1 MPSITD
7 RVRRF
12 MQSSQGRKAQQKAK
26 EMAKDPK
33 NQQKLRRF
41 ADKWR
46 QRQRH

>member
-12 MQSSQGRKAQQKAK
+12 MHSPQGRKAEQKAK

-33 NQQKLRRF
+33 NQQKVRRF
-41 ADKWR
+41 ADRWR
-46 QRQRH
+46 HRH